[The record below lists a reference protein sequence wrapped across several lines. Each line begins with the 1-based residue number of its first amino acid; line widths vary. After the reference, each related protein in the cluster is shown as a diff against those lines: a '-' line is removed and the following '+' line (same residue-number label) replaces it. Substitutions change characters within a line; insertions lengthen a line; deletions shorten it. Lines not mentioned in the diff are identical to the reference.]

1 MNAMLTPF
9 ETLSALPSSGPATVC
24 KPGSAQTSGSNG
36 APANASS
43 PARLFISLRSCPDAQ
58 AGGWRGMLARLRGL
72 VPGQLLQPPTALT
85 SVQID
90 DLRGQNFLRMHIC
103 PTVIDIRLPPGI
115 YHVTTW
121 RQELRRRYTVTLSQG
136 ATIRLPLHMQLR
148 DGQVPKPG
156 VGALSQS
163 HTDQA

>member
-1 MNAMLTPF
+1 ML
-9 ETLSALPSSGPATVC
+9 G
-24 KPGSAQTSGSNG
+24 
-36 APANASS
+36 
-43 PARLFISLRSCPDAQ
+43 RLRS
-58 AGGWRGMLARLRGL
+58 L
-72 VPGQLLQPPTALT
+72 VPGHLLRAPEGPTA
-85 SVQID
+85 VQID
-90 DLRGQNFLRMHIC
+90 DLKGQNFLRIHTC
-103 PTVIDIRLPPGI
+103 PTVLDIRLPPGV
-115 YHVTTW
+115 YHVTAR